1 MTPEALVK
9 WRNRYREEAFP
20 IGLST
25 FPIGLSTFNP
35 YQIKKNIGVQNRV
48 RLTVPRFPPAPR
60 HPIVSTAALNRFLA
74 GENKHTRKER
84 APLGAPDWLK
94 AYINGPL
101 KKTRNA
107 YLSKYQNRG
116 EKRRYDADPIAYAK
130 QRRPRSTFEKQI
142 EDIWYHRLEN
152 ARNYQHFVEVQRKLH
167 LYPSY
172 DDLVDPFKVETVTA
186 WRMGEVMLLLPVQ
199 WHDIWVIKRPKRG
212 LLALK
217 RPEHAVIVDKWGNLH
232 GWTNGDALPTLAE
245 HLGYGKSPKFKNG
258 NPFDLQ
264 PENIIPQAPRPAH
277 RPMKCSLCGQPT
289 TAENSL
295 VERKK
300 RYCLGCLRH
309 NMKVWA

>member
-1 MTPEALVK
+1 MTPEALARYGYDRTDSPTTPILCDGTRMQKRILSAASKLPPPRNPTVSIEAI
-9 WRNRYREEAFP
+9 NRYFTEITVRE
-20 IGLST
+20 
-25 FPIGLSTFNP
+25 
-35 YQIKKNIGVQNRV
+35 
-48 RLTVPRFPPAPR
+48 AP
-60 HPIVSTAALNRFLA
+60 LL
-74 GENKHTRKER
+74 
-84 APLGAPDWLK
+84 LGAPDWLK
-94 AYINGPL
+94 AYINGPIQQ
-101 KKTRNA
+101 TRNT
-107 YLSKYQNRG
+107 YLNKYQNRK
-116 EKRRYDADPIAYAK
+116 EKRLYEADPILYAK
-130 QRRPRSTFEKQI
+130 RKRSSPRFIDRVEIAFRRHYMNP
-142 EDIWYHRLEN
+142 
-152 ARNYQHFVEVQRKLH
+152 ARNYQEFVEVQRKLH

-289 TAENSL
+289 TAEDSL

-300 RYCLGCLRH
+300 RYCLACLRH
-309 NMKVWA
+309 NVKVWA